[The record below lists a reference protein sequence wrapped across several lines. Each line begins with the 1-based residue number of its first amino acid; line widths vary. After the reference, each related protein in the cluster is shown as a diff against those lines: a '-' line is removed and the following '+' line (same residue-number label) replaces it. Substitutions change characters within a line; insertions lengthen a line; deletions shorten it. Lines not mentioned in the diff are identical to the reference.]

1 MIEVLKLK
9 RKDKPC
15 EVPGMFD
22 SVLTLVVKGSRFEVL
37 CLERAIFKA
46 LQKLTK
52 KV

>member
-22 SVLTLVVKGSRFEVL
+22 STLTLVVKGNRFEIR
-37 CLERAIFKA
+37 CLEKAIFEA

-52 KV
+52 ET